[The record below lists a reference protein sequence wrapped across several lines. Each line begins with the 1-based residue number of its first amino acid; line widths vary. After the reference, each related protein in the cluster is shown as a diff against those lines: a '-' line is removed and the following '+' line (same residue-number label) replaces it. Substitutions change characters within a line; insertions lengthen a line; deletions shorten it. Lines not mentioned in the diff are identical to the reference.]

1 MLRTGLGFLFASLS
15 VGERVSVKW
24 ENLNFVASPIEAD
37 EREKEKVIY
46 SYSPSVPKLSNSS
59 GSGSS
64 LCFEIVCDV
73 GKRAGEQGRH
83 RRQLAPACKLRPV

>member
-1 MLRTGLGFLFASLS
+1 M
-15 VGERVSVKW
+15 SVKW

-37 EREKEKVIY
+37 ERERKEKVIY
-46 SYSPSVPKLSNSS
+46 SYSPSVPKLSKFQS

-83 RRQLAPACKLRPV
+83 LESS